1 MIDPSYSTTYAGLSI
16 GYFSSLVTYVIS
28 VNITPGPNN
37 IMVTASGMNYGY
49 VKTVPHILGIAF
61 GCLILFSLV
70 ALGLGNIFLA
80 YPLLHTGL
88 KIIGS
93 LYLLWLAYKIFTS
106 GGVDVEGETSKPTTF
121 LQALTFQFVNPKA
134 WVMSITAVSAFS
146 LKGDALWLSL
156 IVVVMTQFLL
166 VFPCSS
172 TWALLGS
179 QIKKIMRSPKAAKM
193 FNRVLGVLTASCVI
207 FIVN

>member
-1 MIDPSYSTTYAGLSI
+1 MIDPSFSTTYAGLSI
-16 GYFSSLVTYVIS
+16 GYFSSLVAYVVS

-49 VKTVPHILGIAF
+49 VKTLPHILGIAA
-61 GCLILFSLV
+61 GCLVLFSLV
-70 ALGLGNIFLA
+70 ALGLGNVFIA
-80 YPLLHTGL
+80 YPLLHTSL

-93 LYLLWLAYKIFTS
+93 VYLLWLAYKIFTAS
-106 GGVDVEGETSKPTTF
+106 NTSFENQKNQPVSF
-121 LQALTFQFVNPKA
+121 FQALFFQFVNPKA
-134 WVMSITAVSAFS
+134 WTMSITAVSAFS